1 MPRPRYETGEKT
13 ARERLEDAFWECLA
27 EKPFE
32 KITVADV
39 TKLAAVNRNTFYYH
53 YEDMNDLA
61 RTVAAET
68 ALEPELVKYIFTQV
82 LQGGGSEVLERIP
95 GIDQRADRVYLLAG
109 KHSNVELR
117 QMLRDALICVWSKA
131 FDVDFDELDQEGR
144 IAVEFVLGGI
154 MAIIAYRGDGGSSF
168 ELRDLYDF
176 GLSRDVMRIMRHVPP
191 VYEKLAAGMRD
202 LM

>member
-95 GIDQRADRVYLLAG
+95 GIEQRADRVYLLAG

-117 QMLRDALICVWSKA
+117 QMLRDALIGVWSKA

>member
-117 QMLRDALICVWSKA
+117 QMLRDALIGVWSKA

>member
-117 QMLRDALICVWSKA
+117 QMLRDALMSCCASA
-131 FDVDFDELDQEGR
+131 AHSRNAAVDQR
-144 IAVEFVLGGI
+144 TA
-154 MAIIAYRGDGGSSF
+154 
-168 ELRDLYDF
+168 
-176 GLSRDVMRIMRHVPP
+176 
-191 VYEKLAAGMRD
+191 
-202 LM
+202 

>member
-82 LQGGGSEVLERIP
+82 LQGGGSEVLKRIP

-117 QMLRDALICVWSKA
+117 QMLRDALIGVWSKA